1 MWELFASSV
10 LTFPGWKAIPALVA
24 NQTGVAVIDGTARS
38 WTLAGHAASSRPSA
52 GRAAQSETVIPS
64 CSPTRRSWSATCRAS
79 GVCQTQAGQRCG
91 RWKVSAKMTNAHS
104 SRLAGVQF
112 LRLAE
117 LSGWR

>member
-1 MWELFASSV
+1 MV

-79 GVCQTQAGQRCG
+79 GDCQTHAGQRCG

>member
-1 MWELFASSV
+1 M
-10 LTFPGWKAIPALVA
+10 PALVA
-24 NQTGVAVIDGTARS
+24 NQTGVAVIDGDGQILDAG
-38 WTLAGHAASSRPSA
+38 WTRGAGQAIGWADSAA
-52 GRAAQSETVIPS
+52 ETVMLS

-91 RWKVSAKMTNAHS
+91 RWKVSAKTTNAHS